1 MPADQDPAIRRRA
14 RRDTAII
21 VSPLAVGVLLNAIV
35 RPWLATLIEA
45 EEIRQAGSVRGS
57 NRWWEPTPQSVAEH
71 PVISWF
77 LSVSDGALAGVL
89 LASCGLIAIA
99 MWLRGRSARRRS
111 ERRRA
116 ATQTP

>member
-14 RRDTAII
+14 RRDIAII
-21 VSPLAVGVLLNAIV
+21 MSPLAVGVLLNAIV
-35 RPWLATLIEA
+35 RPWLATFIDA
-45 EEIRQAGSVRGS
+45 EEIRRGTSVRGS

-99 MWLRGRSARRRS
+99 MWLCGRIARRRG

-116 ATQTP
+116 ATQTS